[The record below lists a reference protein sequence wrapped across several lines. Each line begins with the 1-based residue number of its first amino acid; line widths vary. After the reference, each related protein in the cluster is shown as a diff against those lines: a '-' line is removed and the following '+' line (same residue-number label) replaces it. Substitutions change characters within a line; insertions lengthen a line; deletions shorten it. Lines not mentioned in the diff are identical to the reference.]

1 MKNVE
6 LSQTSKVEI
15 EIIGNNISK
24 SYSSNKYILKNISFE
39 GKNGDIIGICG
50 PNGSGKSTLVK
61 IIAGINST
69 TKGSIIWKIG
79 SEQIHKEEY
88 FRYFGFVAPY
98 LNIYEEFT
106 PVELIKVVSRIRQES
121 ISKSKIDEL
130 LELFLLE
137 KHNNKLIRN
146 FSSGMKQR
154 MKLLLSVLHSP
165 VVLIYDEPTTNLDEI
180 GIKLV
185 NQLIEEQVNRE
196 GLVFLASNNEEELRF
211 CNKRI
216 FVNNINKGI

>member
-1 MKNVE
+1 M
-6 LSQTSKVEI
+6 SKVEI
-15 EIIGNNISK
+15 GIIGNNIFK
-24 SYSSNKYILKNISFE
+24 AYSSNKYILKNISFE

-69 TKGSIIWKIG
+69 TKGSLIWEIDGK
-79 SEQIHKEEY
+79 QISQDEY
-88 FRYFGFVAPY
+88 FSYFGFVAPY

-106 PVELIKVVSRIRQES
+106 PVELITITSNIRRIS
-121 ISKSKIDEL
+121 VTKNKTNEL
-130 LELFLLE
+130 LELFYLE
-137 KHNNKLIRN
+137 KHSNKYIRN

-165 VVLIYDEPTTNLDEI
+165 AVLIYDEPTTNLDDI

-185 NQLIEEQVNRE
+185 NRLIKEQVE
-196 GLVFLASNNEEELRF
+196 KDGIVFLASNNEEELRL
-211 CNKRI
+211 CNKKI
-216 FVNNINKGI
+216 FVNNVNKEL